1 MSTTE
6 KLLSNI
12 PRSNAKLFV
21 ENRETETMVA
31 LITDQNQRVMKD
43 TPLVVEV
50 RNGRAENN
58 RESPKR

>member
-31 LITDQNQRVMKD
+31 LITIQNQKVRKD
-43 TPLVVEV
+43 TPLIVEV
-50 RNGRAENN
+50 KNE
-58 RESPKR
+58 REDTGLCGG

>member
-12 PRSNAKLFV
+12 PISNAKLFV

-31 LITDQNQRVMKD
+31 LITIQNQKVRKD

-50 RNGRAENN
+50 RNGQKNN
-58 RESPKR
+58 SG

>member
-6 KLLSNI
+6 KLLSNT
-12 PRSNAKLFV
+12 PRSNAKLFI

-31 LITDQNQRVMKD
+31 LITIQNQKVRKN

-50 RNGRAENN
+50 KNGRKNN
-58 RESPKR
+58 SG